1 MRKRR
6 RMVRECRPRD
16 EAEREIM
23 TYCMRLAIFVAAFP
37 VVAGASS
44 SPADAKGSL
53 DRLRQAAPGDR
64 NRGDVG
70 DIERHI
76 ERYDEPTVRH
86 PFVDL
91 ESGDGEEGGD
101 FSGREV
107 PVVVSGWTRSSKPR
121 RPRSASNGT
130 ARIRLLASLRIR
142 PGLRPRDRIAAFSPD
157 SSKPCRASRS
167 SGAGRL
173 PSWRL
178 VVASHGM
185 CSFVVTVRSVAV
197 ARIAAVA
204 SIAVIGYCSR
214 AYFGWK
220 SRLLYAA

>member
-130 ARIRLLASLRIR
+130 ARIR
-142 PGLRPRDRIAAFSPD
+142 
-157 SSKPCRASRS
+157 
-167 SGAGRL
+167 
-173 PSWRL
+173 
-178 VVASHGM
+178 
-185 CSFVVTVRSVAV
+185 
-197 ARIAAVA
+197 
-204 SIAVIGYCSR
+204 
-214 AYFGWK
+214 
-220 SRLLYAA
+220 